1 METIT
6 IAATAEH
13 GVGFSTLALL
23 GVSLI
28 VVALVAW
35 QLITRMRTST
45 GGND

>member
-6 IAATAEH
+6 VAATAEH
-13 GVGFSTLALL
+13 SVGLSTLALL

-35 QLITRMRTST
+35 QLIARMRPSD
-45 GGND
+45 GSND

>member
-35 QLITRMRTST
+35 QLIARMRTH